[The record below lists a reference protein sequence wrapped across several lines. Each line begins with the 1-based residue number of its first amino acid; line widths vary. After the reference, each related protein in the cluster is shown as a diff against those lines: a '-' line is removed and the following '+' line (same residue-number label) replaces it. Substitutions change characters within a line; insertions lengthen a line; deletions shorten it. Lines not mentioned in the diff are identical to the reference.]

1 MKISA
6 GKFKG
11 ISIEAPRG
19 LLSRPPLAVIR
30 EAIFNIIGRR
40 IEGKSVLD
48 LFAGSGSLGIE
59 ALSRGAS
66 VVHFVD
72 QSRRC
77 VEMIKRNLNRLGVA
91 SCCNVTR
98 QDAIDFV
105 REWRGPSFD
114 IVFVDPPFLSG
125 HVATTL
131 DALQS
136 SSILGEQTLVVARL
150 HWREEF
156 PVSTT
161 YELLRRRKFGES
173 VVLFLTRAQ
182 DGGDS

>member
-72 QSRRC
+72 QSRRFYP
-77 VEMIKRNLNRLGVA
+77 L
-91 SCCNVTR
+91 
-98 QDAIDFV
+98 
-105 REWRGPSFD
+105 
-114 IVFVDPPFLSG
+114 
-125 HVATTL
+125 
-131 DALQS
+131 
-136 SSILGEQTLVVARL
+136 
-150 HWREEF
+150 
-156 PVSTT
+156 
-161 YELLRRRKFGES
+161 
-173 VVLFLTRAQ
+173 
-182 DGGDS
+182 